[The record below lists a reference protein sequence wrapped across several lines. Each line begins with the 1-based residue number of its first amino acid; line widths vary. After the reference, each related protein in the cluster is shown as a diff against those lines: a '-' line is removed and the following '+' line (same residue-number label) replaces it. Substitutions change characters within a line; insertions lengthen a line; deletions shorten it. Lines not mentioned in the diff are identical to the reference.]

1 MKKTI
6 VLPGYVDDMPFS
18 LGYEVKHG
26 ATTLYLSGATAYPLY
41 YSHPSFGW
49 VPKSERSDTGVS
61 LPSSIKEQTQ
71 IVLENLK
78 IVVEA
83 AGGTINDIVKT
94 TIFNKRMD
102 LQNEV
107 NEVYNAFFNGHRPAR
122 SHIGVSE
129 LVSPDLLIE
138 IEAIAI
144 LEKDGKRLEP

>member
-1 MKKTI
+1 LKKMI
-6 VLPGYVDDMPFS
+6 VLPGHVDDMPFS

-26 ATTLYLSGATAYPLY
+26 ETTTLYFSGATAYPIY

-49 VPKSERSDTGVS
+49 VPKSEGSDAGMS

-71 IVLENLK
+71 VVLENLK

-138 IEAIAI
+138 IEAIAV
-144 LEKDGKRLEP
+144 LEK